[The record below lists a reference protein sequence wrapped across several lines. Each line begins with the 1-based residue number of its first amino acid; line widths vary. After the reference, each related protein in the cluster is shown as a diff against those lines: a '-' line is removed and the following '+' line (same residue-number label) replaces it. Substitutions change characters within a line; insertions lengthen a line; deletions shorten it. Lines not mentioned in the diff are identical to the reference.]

1 MKKKSSKSTTSPKG
15 RHKSLA
21 RKSGTKQLARRKRLS
36 GRQIVEYIIE
46 YFSRHPR
53 EVVNYKAIAAGL
65 GFTTMPEKE
74 LIVRSL
80 ESLVEQG
87 MLERVEA
94 GRYRYQA
101 GSESVEGRFENRR
114 NYSVVIP
121 DGDGAEI
128 IISERN
134 NPEHALD
141 GDRVRVA
148 LFPLRSRRAHTGQ
161 IVEILQRHRASY
173 VGRVVC
179 TQGFC
184 YLHTEDR
191 ALGHSR
197 ILLPPEGLHGA
208 QHDDKVLVRMVRW
221 GAQEPDPTGE
231 VLDVLG
237 KSGDNDAEMHAILA
251 EYDLPYRYPE
261 EAEAAARA
269 IPEEIPQEEIGRRED
284 FRPVTTFTIDP
295 QDAKDFDDALSWRR
309 LDGGLLEV
317 GVHIA
322 DVSYYVTP
330 GGVIDKEAYERAT
343 SVYLV
348 DRTIPMLPER
358 LCNDLCSLRPEV
370 DRLAF
375 SCIFTLNDRAEVQSY
390 RIGRTII
397 RSDKRYSYEEAQV
410 VIDTQKGDLAEEI
423 LSLHALAQ
431 QLRSRRFAQGAID
444 FTTQEVQFVLDAEG
458 RPVDVSPRSHG
469 TAHELIEEFMLLA
482 NRTVAT
488 EFGKNQR
495 NSKGEAKTFIYR
507 IHDLPDSDKLNQMG
521 AFIRRFGY
529 QFKSA
534 GDAATISKKL
544 NAVISASQGKPE
556 ATLIQTIAVRTM
568 ARAEYSTD
576 NIGHYGLSFDYYTH
590 FTSPIRRYPDL
601 MVHRLIARYSAGE
614 GSVSQV
620 EYEAYAR
627 HCSEQEQVAS
637 KAERDSIRYKQVEYM
652 STRLGKVF
660 DAVISGVTEWGIYV
674 ELTHSHCEG
683 LVPMRLLD
691 DDYYDFDEKNY
702 TLLGRRYRRKFTLG
716 DAVRVRA
723 IHSDFERRQIDF
735 ELVD

>member
-21 RKSGTKQLARRKRLS
+21 RKSGTKQLARHKRLS

-53 EVVNYKAIAAGL
+53 EVVNYKSVAAGL
-65 GFTTMPEKE
+65 GFTTMPEKQ
-74 LIVRSL
+74 LIVRTL

-87 MLERVEA
+87 VLTQVEV

-101 GSESVEGRFENRR
+101 GGELVEGIFESRR
-114 NYSVVIP
+114 NYSVVVP
-121 DGDGAEI
+121 EGEGTEI

-148 LFPLRSRRAHTGQ
+148 LFPLKAHRTRTGQ
-161 IVEILQRHRASY
+161 VVEILHRRRSAY
-173 VGRVVC
+173 VGRVVEA
-179 TQGFC
+179 QGFS

-191 ALGHSR
+191 ALNSR
-197 ILLPPEGLHGA
+197 ILLPKEALGGA
-208 QHDDKVLVRMVRW
+208 RNNDKAIVRITHW
-221 GAQEPDPTGE
+221 GARDPEPTGE
-231 VLDVLG
+231 VVEVLG
-237 KSGDNDAEMHAILA
+237 KAGHNDTEMHAILA
-251 EYDLPYRYPE
+251 EYDLSYRYPE

-309 LDGGLLEV
+309 LDDGLLEV

-375 SCIFTLNDRAEVQSY
+375 SCIFTLNDRAEVQSH

-397 RSDKRYSYEEAQV
+397 RSDKRYSYEEAQA
-410 VIDTQKGDLAEEI
+410 VIDTQEGDLAEEI

-495 NSKGEAKTFIYR
+495 NGKGEAKTFIYR

-521 AFIRRFGY
+521 TFIRRFGY

-534 GDAATISKKL
+534 GDAATISKNL

-601 MVHRLIARYSAGE
+601 MVHRLIARYSGGE